1 MEQHEVFVEM
11 ITKVDGRARSS
22 ASQKVRVPAYTNSI
36 AVPRGQVLRVRD
48 RPERKHQVTAESS
61 DAKAASETREDGK
74 KPNDEMKREAPV
86 SVDAPPAK
94 AAKTK
99 GKKGRGKGKSK

>member
-1 MEQHEVFVEM
+1 MANKDNICAFFNLTHVALNDGAVDNMEQHEVFVEM

-48 RPERKHQVTAESS
+48 RPERKH
-61 DAKAASETREDGK
+61 
-74 KPNDEMKREAPV
+74 
-86 SVDAPPAK
+86 
-94 AAKTK
+94 
-99 GKKGRGKGKSK
+99 